1 MTENIDIQWNALLS
15 TLREM
20 GEAIRSEIVKN
31 LAADN
36 SNASRTLTNSI
47 DYEYGVDDG
56 RYWIDI
62 TMEDYWKDVNDGQK
76 PGKMPSVEKI
86 KEWII
91 IKPIKPSLPSVKS
104 LAFWIRGS
112 IKKRKGFAPPVS
124 ALEKWINNKGL
135 QRKLAENYPSV
146 DSLAWAIAKKIE
158 KKGTKGTNFLDRAV
172 EAVEKSYDEK
182 VSNAV
187 QEDIHYWIEEQ
198 MADFISTFE
207 P

>member
-15 TLREM
+15 TLRDM
-20 GEAIRSEIVKN
+20 AEAIRTEIVKN

-36 SNASRTLTNSI
+36 SNASRTLTNSV
-47 DYEYGVDDG
+47 DYEYGIDDG

-62 TMEDYWKDVNDGQK
+62 TMEDYWKYVNDGRK
-76 PGKMPSVEKI
+76 PGKMPPVEKI

-91 IKPIKPSLPSVKS
+91 IKPIKPNLPSVKS

-112 IKKRKGFAPPVS
+112 IKKRKGYAPPVS

-146 DSLAWAIAKKIE
+146 DSLAWAIAKKIA
-158 KKGTKGTNFLDRAV
+158 KNGTKGTNFLDRAV
-172 EAVEKSYDEK
+172 EAVEKAFEDKIY
-182 VSNAV
+182 NAI
-187 QEDIHYWIEEQ
+187 QDDIHYWLEEQ
-198 MADFISTFE
+198 MADFLSTFE

>member
-1 MTENIDIQWNALLS
+1 MTENIDIQWNTLLS
-15 TLREM
+15 TLRDM
-20 GEAIRSEIVKN
+20 AEAIRTEIVKN

-36 SNASRTLTNSI
+36 SNASRTLTNSVE
-47 DYEYGVDDG
+47 YEYGIDDG

-62 TMEDYWKDVNDGQK
+62 TMEDYWKYVNDGRK
-76 PGKMPSVEKI
+76 PGKMPPVEKI

-91 IKPIKPSLPSVKS
+91 IKPIKPNLPSVKS

-112 IKKRKGFAPPVS
+112 IKKRKGYAPPVS

-146 DSLAWAIAKKIE
+146 DSLAWAIAKKIA
-158 KKGTKGTNFLDRAV
+158 KNGTKGTNFLDRAV
-172 EAVEKSYDEK
+172 EAVEKAFEEK
-182 VSNAV
+182 ISNAI
-187 QEDIHYWIEEQ
+187 QDDIHYWLEEQ
-198 MADFISTFE
+198 MADFLSTFE